1 MKLPLDNFQ
10 VLGVSPGSSARNI
23 LMILERRLEKCDY
36 HGFSEETIKLRSD
49 LLKDISKPLLD
60 AEKRKEFDMAYHNT
74 DIKNEETRFLSIPIS
89 HEVAGLLLLLESRQF
104 EDCLT
109 LANEYSKKS
118 HRANA
123 SDPKSLADL
132 PLLVGHATLEYGKEL
147 KSKRYYEY
155 CARILEKGLNSVKNK
170 TGLTN
175 IESAIRQELQDIIP
189 FRILDLLS
197 RDTHEPIRELGIEL
211 LNDFVKN
218 RGGLEGESNLKMQ
231 DIEFKSF
238 FRQIRYFLTV
248 QEQIDLYQ
256 EWYRGGSKTAGFLL
270 GISLV
275 ACGFARRKPER
286 LVEALEVIKDLD
298 STELRE
304 MISYIL
310 LLLGKVENTEDSQ
323 LLTEEEIKNSSLD
336 SPENRLGKLCSNCR
350 EWLERDVLEGYR
362 DLEADPDLETYFND
376 RDVTSFI
383 ERQDNVTIPE
393 KTINKILIKPIE
405 LSNRFLNRSSQQK
418 RTDLND
424 LGSNQKVESIRI
436 PKHSYKVRRIQLIQ
450 RKWVFGSLGLITLF
464 ILWLT
469 LGNRN
474 SSKQKP
480 VQSKG
485 NQQIYSANLAN
496 STDVRNQSQHLQEK
510 NDKSGIQTYPEK
522 SYLSS
527 ILSKWLEIKTRVL
540 AGSEVPKSIQLVA
553 TTEAVERLK
562 AERKEDKLREET
574 QKISAQLIDVKIIR
588 RQPER
593 IEVTATLSYSDER
606 LNQSSEVIGRTPK
619 HVFKKRYILVN
630 RGSVWQVL

>member
-1 MKLPLDNFQ
+1 VKLPLDNFQ

-60 AEKRKEFDMAYHNT
+60 AEKRKEFEMAYQNT
-74 DIKNEETRFLSIPIS
+74 DLKNEESRFLSIPIS

-104 EDCLT
+104 EDCLA
-109 LANEYSKKS
+109 LANEYGKKS

-123 SDPKSLADL
+123 SDPKNLADL

-175 IESAIRQELQDIIP
+175 IERAIRQELQDIIP

-211 LNDFVKN
+211 LNDFVRN

-256 EWYRGGSKTAGFLL
+256 DWYMGGSETAGFLL

-286 LVEALEVIKDLD
+286 LVEALEIIKDLD
-298 STELRE
+298 STELKE

-310 LLLGKVENTEDSQ
+310 LLLGKVDNTVDSQ
-323 LLTEEEIKNSSLD
+323 LLTEEEIKTSSLD
-336 SPENRLGKLCSNCR
+336 SPEKRLGRLCTNCR

-362 DLEADPDLETYFND
+362 DLEADPDLEAYFND

-393 KTINKILIKPIE
+393 KTINKILVKPIE

-418 RTDLND
+418 RIALND
-424 LGSNQKVESIRI
+424 LGSNTKVESTRI
-436 PKHSYKVRRIQLIQ
+436 PKHSYKVERIQLIQ
-450 RKWVFGSLGLITLF
+450 RKWVFGSLGLIMVC
-464 ILWLT
+464 ILWLN

-474 SSKQKP
+474 GSRQTP
-480 VQSKG
+480 VQSKE
-485 NQQIYSANLAN
+485 NQRIYSTNLAN
-496 STDVRNQSQHLQEK
+496 STDVGNQSQHIQAK
-510 NDKSGIQTYPEK
+510 NAKSGIQTNPEEP
-522 SYLSS
+522 YLSS
-527 ILSKWLEIKTRVL
+527 ILSKWLEIKTKVL
-540 AGSEVPKSIQLVA
+540 AGSEIPKSIQLVA
-553 TTEAVERLK
+553 TTEAIERLK

-574 QKISAQLIDVKIIR
+574 QKISAQLIDLKIIR
-588 RQPER
+588 RQPGR

-606 LNQSSEVIGRTPK
+606 LNQSSEVIERTPK

-630 RGSVWQVL
+630 RSSVWQVL

>member
-1 MKLPLDNFQ
+1 
-10 VLGVSPGSSARNI
+10 
-23 LMILERRLEKCDY
+23 
-36 HGFSEETIKLRSD
+36 
-49 LLKDISKPLLD
+49 
-60 AEKRKEFDMAYHNT
+60 
-74 DIKNEETRFLSIPIS
+74 
-89 HEVAGLLLLLESRQF
+89 
-104 EDCLT
+104 
-109 LANEYSKKS
+109 
-118 HRANA
+118 
-123 SDPKSLADL
+123 
-132 PLLVGHATLEYGKEL
+132 
-147 KSKRYYEY
+147 
-155 CARILEKGLNSVKNK
+155 
-170 TGLTN
+170 
-175 IESAIRQELQDIIP
+175 
-189 FRILDLLS
+189 
-197 RDTHEPIRELGIEL
+197 
-211 LNDFVKN
+211 
-218 RGGLEGESNLKMQ
+218 MQ

-256 EWYRGGSKTAGFLL
+256 VWYRGGSETAGFLL

-286 LVEALEVIKDLD
+286 LVEALEVIKDLN
-298 STELRE
+298 STELKE

-310 LLLGKVENTEDSQ
+310 LLLGKVDNTEDSQ
-323 LLTEEEIKNSSLD
+323 LLTEAEIKTSSLD
-336 SPENRLGKLCSNCR
+336 SPENRLGRLCSNCR

-362 DLEADPDLETYFND
+362 DLEADPDLEAYFND

-393 KTINKILIKPIE
+393 KTINKILINPIE

-424 LGSNQKVESIRI
+424 LGSNPKVESNRI
-436 PKHSYKVRRIQLIQ
+436 PKDSYKTKRIQLTQ
-450 RKWVFGSLGLITLF
+450 RKWIFGSLGLIMLF
-464 ILWLT
+464 MLGLT

-480 VQSKG
+480 VQSKE
-485 NQQIYSANLAN
+485 NQRIYSANLAN
-496 STDVRNQSQHLQEK
+496 STDVSHQSQHIQGK
-510 NDKSGIQTYPEK
+510 NDKSGMQTYPEK
-522 SYLSS
+522 PYLSS
-527 ILSKWLEIKTRVL
+527 ILSKWLEIKTKVL

-553 TTEAVERLK
+553 TTEAIERLK
-562 AERKEDKLREET
+562 AERKEDKLQEET
-574 QKISAQLIDVKIIR
+574 QKISAQLIDMKIIR